1 MTTQSGV
8 TTQSESAPPA
18 AAAPP
23 VAAALPEAASP
34 TTTVAPPGVTIAP
47 KPSATRASARTSHA
61 GRRVGYVIA
70 IAFNFVLLY
79 LINVMPGWTAVD
91 VLTANF
97 TAVLWIINLSLLLNV
112 AANIAYIA
120 YDSTWFKASCEFT
133 LAAISLI
140 IAIRMYQVFPFDFAS
155 FAFNW
160 TVLTRLIIVAVM
172 IGSLI
177 AMVVNA
183 ARLFLAIATTPP
195 PAES

>member
-47 KPSATRASARTSHA
+47 KPSSTRASARTSHA

>member
-8 TTQSESAPPA
+8 TTQSEKTQA
-18 AAAPP
+18 
-23 VAAALPEAASP
+23 EA
-34 TTTVAPPGVTIAP
+34 TAPPGMTTPPEGTATPKNPTTI
-47 KPSATRASARTSHA
+47 KPTTKTSARASQA

-70 IAFNFVLLY
+70 IIINLAFLY
-79 LINVMPGWTAVD
+79 LINVMPGWTAID
-91 VLTANF
+91 VLTAEF
-97 TAVLWIINLSLLLNV
+97 TTVLWIINLSLLLSV
-112 AANIAYIA
+112 AANVAYIA

-140 IAIRMYQVFPFDFAS
+140 IAIRMYQVFPFDFAT

-160 TVLTRLIIVAVM
+160 TVLARLIIVAVM

-183 ARLFLAIATTPP
+183 VRLFLVVVSGPP
-195 PAES
+195 PANT